1 MNTKDKSSDSNFKIN
16 KNKHSMIHKI
26 KFYISL
32 CVWALCMQ
40 GVSAQQ
46 ASDCDPLA
54 SLPVSQ
60 GEINVNYGS
69 VTNAFSFRN
78 RSSFTVAQPFITAS
92 VGKEFTTQT
101 GFWTRFLLPPKA
113 PLVQAT
119 QGEFPDRVLI
129 NWNLDPLSSA
139 PEEGYVVT
147 RDGAF
152 LTQVDKKVT
161 QFIDFN
167 VQAGEIYDYGVYGRN
182 QFGNGVEGKSY
193 GFVNPNGVITGLVTT
208 PSNNPVPGT
217 IVRLEPIVGTAIS
230 FNGINSHLCVTHTPQ
245 VPNEMWTVSAYVKIG
260 ATHDSDGII
269 DFGSDINKNF
279 WILTTPASSGK
290 GVVIGTG
297 DGTQRYE
304 IEHEF
309 AANPD
314 DWHQVTAVYAAGSL
328 LLYID
333 GKYVTSRKARIAQED
348 ALITIGATRN
358 LSNYYD
364 GIIDDVRLYN
374 RPLTSTEILQN
385 KDITVGGNS
394 PGLVAYWKFDEGIG
408 RRTFDVSHN
417 DMHAY
422 IFGAA
427 FSQEHSRLQVAGMTD
442 ETGFYAI
449 EGINYSAVENFT
461 AIPSKIFYSSYALET
476 NAAYE
481 AYAELTDFDLSD
493 SATVETIIH
502 PYDIV
507 TRQSVLNKGSDFELW
522 IQSGNLNLTL
532 NGENQVLG
540 PVSTEYSHISLTID
554 GGTDNVQYYKNG
566 TLVMTLSYS
575 GVGGDWTGDK
585 WQLAAKGSSPE
596 DFYTG
601 LIDEVVFYNDILTS
615 QEIQLNA
622 SQFGTGGTNIGH
634 PDLVHYFDLNEGK
647 GSVLEDLGREN
658 LGDGEVANGTFSV
671 IVYKQ
676 EEVEHLF
683 RPSQRLVN
691 INSSNTAASGI
702 DFVDESLI
710 KVSGVVRFDQTF
722 CYQDSV
728 EILVNGARAFPPIY
742 TNTDGKFVADFEPG
756 STIILTP
763 KYGKEDME
771 HQFFPPFFKVRNLN
785 RPIAG
790 VLFANLTKRT
800 IDGQLSGG
808 DSRLSVI
815 YIDESD
821 PSASDLVRVKVEA
834 ANQCYES
841 ELTLDE
847 TNGKFTFTNLPP
859 IPLEVK
865 ITLHTDPTIYNY
877 LQVQGGQTK
886 DMRNKMRDTVDFRYY
901 APPQV
906 WMQPFEETI
915 CENGDTTSY
924 PTIEKSGSLNGYKQ
938 YTKTLR
944 MFEDY
949 TGGRDWLK
957 KFKLKITNNL
967 NDEEPREYEVKDTSA
982 FQYKFFAGKANI
994 ADDFTKFL
1002 QVEGTSDRNE
1012 NNVAVQRA
1020 IVLGERTREASF
1032 ITTSPEMP
1040 IMILRDPPGDASSA
1054 TWEKSSTHCW
1064 GWENVSIVDVGVGVT
1079 RQLKKSV
1086 DVTTQMGA
1094 PGATVERTLE
1104 VVDDSEV
1111 ESSYKVGTEINAAAE
1126 YCFTSTKSI
1135 STSDGDAII
1144 GDDADLYL
1152 GAAVNF
1158 KFSVNDVL
1166 WLNTNTC
1173 NISSDSVTVAVE
1185 PSGFATEYLYSQHQI
1200 NTSVIPNLELTG
1212 YPESANAWRNIV
1224 AYNKTLKD
1232 GAKFKKNISFDGLAS
1247 YTETTERTSSNSFG
1261 YSLNVEISQ
1270 QLGLSLGFSVNNTGA
1285 NIKTVLQFDIAN
1297 SYSKNDTKEE
1307 SAVVEYTLADDDPND
1322 SYTVD
1327 ILDDAI
1333 FGTPVFINRAAETL
1347 CPYIPGTLNR
1357 EEIGFQIDQ
1366 VTQVDVSENDA
1377 AVFRVKLSNLG
1388 QTGRDAG
1395 LYQMGIVPGSNPDG
1409 AGVSIDT
1416 DPVLLLPGETKEFLV
1431 SVEKGPDGNV
1441 YNYSDIGI
1449 FAASVCQLEHSL
1461 AQPPYDIS
1469 AYANWEKNNPNEP
1482 RPTEAQDVRVGPYNI
1497 VDLDKFYKQF
1507 NLNVEFQEPCSPI
1520 NIGFPFQDWV
1530 QTPLL
1535 GDNLT
1540 ISLNSYIN
1548 DDPDLEVVR
1557 VQYRRTGGDG
1567 AWINIVE
1574 IPKAELTNPVSKNIQ
1589 WDMTEL
1595 ADGPYEIRAVTQCF
1609 SGLPPGISEVIK
1621 GRKETKPP
1629 VLFGK
1634 PQPSDGVL
1642 QPGDEISIT
1651 FSKRINCIQIFPAD
1665 GIGTNIN
1672 LNNMALQD
1680 VTLGGVLIDAD
1691 FVCKDD
1697 QIIIIPKINKRF
1709 IENHVLRVTA
1719 TGIKDL
1725 YGNPIPAPIKWEF
1738 YVNQSNLYWH
1748 GGDIDEVVLEGNELM
1763 VRREIRNQSGEI
1775 TSFLIEGYP
1784 EWMQIFPTAGALEPG
1799 QILPVNF
1806 VFPADLVAN
1815 AYATVVQM
1823 QTIDGNEPM
1832 KVDLRVACPSPEW
1845 NVDPSQYSFSMN
1857 LTLQLDIE
1865 GEIAEDKLDKV
1876 GAFVDGQL
1884 RGLGTVQYSRSLDR
1898 YLVFLTVYSNIPA
1911 GETVTFQIWDASAC
1925 LLFASTIETFPF
1937 VADGLIG
1944 SPLTPQVIHTDNQ
1957 VLRKIQIHPG
1967 WNWLSY
1973 NIDLTDPTTNNALSL
1988 LTNPA
1993 GGLIKSQTAF
2003 STYSIGAGSWL
2014 GDLTDLSHL
2023 TMYQYNSLAYDSLI
2037 LIGAPVDPTTQIPLV
2052 AGWNWIGYLPQYG
2065 LPVTEAL
2072 QSLDPVNGDIIKGQ
2086 ISFAQYVAGVG
2097 WVGNLNFLNT
2107 PNGYLLKLAN
2117 VDTLV
2122 YPSLDDESNIL
2133 DSQAAGRFTK
2143 PSGFAEN
2150 TLTDIDTKSA
2160 EIASA
2165 SHWSVTPQNFE
2176 FSMNAIAVVVNEN
2189 TQNLLKDGD
2198 EVAAFVGNEV
2208 RGVGKAMYVAA
2219 LDSYF
2224 IFMTMYANKEG
2235 ELVTFK
2241 YYSNQEAKEY
2251 NIIQNKGFTINA
2263 VWGKIETPVELTL
2276 ATTVSTSDDIIA
2288 KDDHLV
2294 IYPNPAGYYVYINF
2308 TSMID
2313 EEISLTITDLLGA
2326 EVKSFEHKVEQG
2338 QNVIEWKPGASLPN
2352 GLYMVTL
2359 KTQKGIY
2366 SRLAELLR

>member
-1 MNTKDKSSDSNFKIN
+1 
-16 KNKHSMIHKI
+16 MIRKI
-26 KFYISL
+26 KLYISICL
-32 CVWALCMQ
+32 LAL
-40 GVSAQQ
+40 GVSGLHAQQ
-46 ASDCDPLA
+46 ATDCDPLA

-60 GEINVNYGS
+60 GEININYGS

-78 RSSFTVAQPFITAS
+78 RSSFTVAQPFIASS
-92 VGKEFTTQT
+92 VGKEFTMQT

-113 PLVQAT
+113 PQVIAT

-129 NWNLDPLSSA
+129 DWNLDPLSA
-139 PEEGYVVT
+139 EPVEGYVVT

-152 LTQVDKKVT
+152 LSQVDRKVT

-182 QFGNGVEGKSY
+182 QFGNGSEGKSL
-193 GFVNPNGVITGLVTT
+193 GFVSPNGVITGLVTT
-208 PSNNPVPGT
+208 PNRNPVPGA
-217 IVRLEPIVGTAIS
+217 IVRLEPIVGTAMA
-230 FNGINSHLCVTHTPQ
+230 FNGLNSHLCISHKPV
-245 VPNEMWTVSAYVKIG
+245 VPNAMWTVSAWVKIG

-269 DFGSDINKNF
+269 DFGSDIDKNY
-279 WILTTPASSGK
+279 WIHTTPSGMGK

-297 DGTQRYE
+297 DGSQRYE
-304 IEHEF
+304 ITHEF
-309 AANPD
+309 NTNPD
-314 DWHQVTAVYAAGSL
+314 GWHQVTAVYAAGNL

-333 GKYVTSRKARIAQED
+333 GRYVSSRKAAIAQED
-348 ALITIGATRN
+348 ALITVGARRN
-358 LSNYYD
+358 LTGYFD
-364 GIIDDVRLYN
+364 GKIDDVRLYN
-374 RPLTSTEILQN
+374 RPLTSTEILTT
-385 KDITVGGNS
+385 KDIGVSKKAN
-394 PGLVAYWKFDEGIG
+394 GLIAYLAFNEGIG
-408 RRTFDVSHN
+408 RRSFDITDN
-417 DMHAY
+417 AMHAY
-422 IFGAA
+422 IFNATYSNDH
-427 FSQEHSRLQVAGMTD
+427 SQVQNGSITD

-449 EGINYSAVENFT
+449 EGINYSKVENFT
-461 AIPSKIFYSSYALET
+461 AIPSKTFYKSYALET
-476 NAAYE
+476 NAAYN
-481 AYAELTDFDLSD
+481 AYAELTDFDLPD
-493 SATVETIIH
+493 SSTVEVIIQ
-502 PYDIV
+502 PYDKI
-507 TRQSVLNKGSDFELW
+507 TRQTILSKGSAFELF
-522 IQSGNLNLTL
+522 ILANELRLSI
-532 NGENQVLG
+532 NGEEQVLG
-540 PVSTEYSHISLTID
+540 PVTSDYQHISISMDASSNELK
-554 GGTDNVQYYKNG
+554 YYRNG
-566 TLVMTLSYS
+566 DFITTLSYADL
-575 GVGGDWTGDK
+575 GGDWTGDK
-585 WQLAAKGSSPE
+585 WLLAAKGNTTV

-601 LIDEVVFYNDILTS
+601 LIDEVVFYNDILPINT
-615 QEIQLNA
+615 IQLNA
-622 SQFGTGGTNIGH
+622 SKLPAGGTNIGH
-634 PDLVHYFDLNEGK
+634 PNLFHYFDLNEGK
-647 GSVLEDLGREN
+647 GTVIEDTGRDN
-658 LGDGEVANGTFSV
+658 LGDGAVYNSSFSV
-671 IVYKQ
+671 ITYK
-676 EEVEHLF
+676 EESEQHLF
-683 RPSQRLVN
+683 RPSERLVN

-702 DFVDESLI
+702 DFTNESLVAI
-710 KVSGVVRFDQTF
+710 SGVVRFDETF

-728 EILVNGARAFPPIY
+728 EILVNGSRFFPPIY
-742 TNTDGKFVADFEPG
+742 TNIDGRFVAEFEPG
-756 STIILTP
+756 SSVTLTP
-763 KYGKEDME
+763 KFGKENME
-771 HQFFPPFFKVRNLN
+771 HQFYPPFYKVRNLN

-800 IDGQLSGG
+800 IEGQFSGG

-815 YIDESD
+815 YIDEMD
-821 PSASDLVRVKVEA
+821 PSGSDLVLVKIEA
-834 ANQCYES
+834 ANQCFEQ

-847 TNGKFTFTNLPP
+847 VNGKFVFRNLPP
-859 IPLEVK
+859 IVMDVK
-865 ITLHTDPTIYNY
+865 VTLHTDPTIYNY
-877 LQVQGGQTK
+877 MQVQGGQTK

-906 WMQPFEETI
+906 WMEPFEETM
-915 CENGDTTSY
+915 CQNGSTTAY
-924 PTIEKSGSLNGYKQ
+924 PTLERSGSLNGYKQ
-938 YTKTLR
+938 YKKTIR
-944 MFEDY
+944 MYEDY

-957 KFKLKITNNL
+957 NFKLKITNNL
-967 NDEEPREYEVKDTSA
+967 NDEDPREFEVKDTSA
-982 FQYKFFAGKANI
+982 FQYKYFAGKANI
-994 ADDFTKFL
+994 VGDFTKFL

-1020 IVLGERTREASF
+1020 IILGERERESSF
-1032 ITTSPEMP
+1032 VTTSPEIP
-1040 IMILRDPPGDASSA
+1040 IMILRDPPGDGSSA
-1054 TWEKSSTHCW
+1054 TWEKGETQCW
-1064 GWENVSIVDVGVGVT
+1064 SWENVAIAQVGVNVT
-1079 RQLKKSV
+1079 RKLKKGV
-1086 DVTTQMGA
+1086 DVTTQNGA
-1094 PGATVERTLE
+1094 PGALVEKKFE
-1104 VVDDSEV
+1104 AVEDSEV
-1111 ESSYKVGTEINAAAE
+1111 ESSYSVGTEIGAGAE
-1126 YCFTSTKSI
+1126 WCFTSTKTV
-1135 STSDGDAII
+1135 STSDGDAIM

-1173 NISSDSVTVAVE
+1173 IISSDSITVAVE

-1212 YPESANAWRNIV
+1212 FTESANAWKNIV
-1224 AYNKTLKD
+1224 NYNNTLKKA
-1232 GAKFKKNISFDGLAS
+1232 AKFKKNISFDGLAN
-1247 YTETTERTSSNSFG
+1247 YTETTESTSANSFS
-1261 YSLNVEISQ
+1261 YSVNVNVSQ
-1270 QLGLSLGFSVNNTGA
+1270 QLGLTLGFSTDGNGGELKSVF
-1285 NIKTVLQFDIAN
+1285 QFDISN
-1297 SYSKNDTKEE
+1297 NFTKSSSTEK
-1307 SAVVEYTLADDDPND
+1307 AVSISYTLADDDPND

-1327 ILDDAI
+1327 VLDDPI
-1333 FGTPVFINRAAETL
+1333 YGTPVFLNRAGETL
-1347 CPYIPGTLNR
+1347 CPYVPGTLNR
-1357 EEIGFQIDQ
+1357 EEIGFQIDA
-1366 VTQVDVSENDA
+1366 VTAVDVSENDA

-1388 QTGRDAG
+1388 QTGRESG
-1395 LYQMGIVPGSNPDG
+1395 LYFMGVVPGTNPDG
-1409 AGVSIDT
+1409 AAVSIDT
-1416 DPVLLLPGETKEFLV
+1416 DPVVLGPGETKEFLI
-1431 SVEKGPDGNV
+1431 SVEMGPDGDV
-1441 YNYSDIGI
+1441 YSYNDIGI
-1449 FAASVCQLEHSL
+1449 FAASVCQFEHSQ
-1461 AQPPYDIS
+1461 AQPIYDIS
-1469 AYANWEKNNPNEP
+1469 AYANWEKNNPGVP
-1482 RPTEAQDVRVGPYNI
+1482 RPTKAQNVRVGPYNI
-1497 VDLDKFYKQF
+1497 ADLEKFYKQF
-1507 NLNVEFQEPCSPI
+1507 NLRVEFQEPCSPI
-1520 NIGFPFQDWV
+1520 DIGFPFQDWV
-1530 QTPLL
+1530 QTPNM

-1540 ISLNSYIN
+1540 ISLNSFN
-1548 DDPDLEVVR
+1548 NEDSDLELIR
-1557 VQYRRTGGDG
+1557 VQWRRTGGDG
-1567 AWINIVE
+1567 AWVNIVD
-1574 IPKAELTNPVSKNIQ
+1574 IPKAELTNPISKNIQ

-1609 SGLPPGISEVIK
+1609 SGLPPGISAVIK

-1629 VLFGK
+1629 VIFGK

-1651 FSKRINCIQIFPAD
+1651 FSKRVNCIQIFPAD

-1680 VTLGGVLIDAD
+1680 MTLGGLLIDAD

-1697 QIIIIPKINKRF
+1697 KIIIIPKINKRF

-1725 YGNPIPAPIKWEF
+1725 YGNAIAAPVVWEF

-1784 EWMQIFPTAGALEPG
+1784 DWMQIFPTAGALEPG

-1815 AYATVVQM
+1815 AYSTTVQM
-1823 QTIDGNEPM
+1823 QTIDGEEPI

-1845 NVDPSQYSFSMN
+1845 SIDPSQYSFSMN

-2122 YPSLDDESNIL
+2122 YPSLNDESNIL
-2133 DSQAAGRFTK
+2133 DSQTAGRFTK

-2160 EIASA
+2160 EIVSA

-2189 TQNLLKDGD
+2189 THNLLKDGD
-2198 EVAAFVGNEV
+2198 EVAAFVDNEV
-2208 RGVGKAMYVAA
+2208 RGVGKAMYVAT

-2276 ATTVSTSDDIIA
+2276 ATTVSTSDDIIV

-2326 EVKSFEHKVEQG
+2326 EVKSFEHKVQQG